1 MNISLIVFLKEVRE
15 NLRDRRTLINALLTG
30 PLIGPL
36 MFVVLM
42 NLTISRQLTQ
52 AEAPLEL
59 PVIGASN
66 APNLIEALRQ
76 QGFDPQPPVADP
88 IAAVRNRDVAAV
100 LRIPADFGKSWDDG
114 DPAQVEVY
122 YDSSRRDAQQPV
134 NRLKDMLERY
144 SRLTGSLRLVA
155 RGLSPALASPV
166 VVDERDQSTPR
177 SRAGLLFS
185 ILPYFFVLTVF
196 IGGMYLAIDL
206 TAGERERQSLE
217 PLFANPVARSRIL
230 LGKVGAICA
239 FSVSSLLICVTAFTV
254 VGRFIPTEKLGM
266 DLDLGP
272 AFALEVLVLMLP
284 LALLI
289 AGLQTLVAAFS
300 KSYREAQTYLGIL
313 TLLAVL
319 PSVLLSVVP
328 MKTVA
333 WMYAVPLLGQ
343 QVGITELL
351 SGGAVTTG
359 EVATCLLCGFAV
371 AALMLAVTSRI
382 YGSERLAISA

>member
-1 MNISLIVFLKEVRE
+1 MNTSLTVLLKEVRE
-15 NLRDRRTLINALLTG
+15 NLRDKRTLINALLAA

-36 MFVVLM
+36 MFVVLL
-42 NLTISRQLTQ
+42 NVTISRQLTQ

-66 APNLIEALRQ
+66 APNLIAELRQ
-76 QGFDPQPPVADP
+76 QGFDPQPAVADP
-88 IAAVRNRDVAAV
+88 IAAVRNHDVIAV
-100 LRIPADFGKSWDDG
+100 LRIPEDFGKAWKKG

-122 YDSSRRDAQQPV
+122 YDSSQRDAQQPV
-134 NRLKDMLERY
+134 NRLKDMLDKY
-144 SRLTGSLRLVA
+144 SRLTGALRLVA
-155 RGLSPALASPV
+155 RGFSPALANPI

-177 SRAGLLFS
+177 SRAGLMFS

-217 PLFANPVARSRIL
+217 PLFANPVARWQIL
-230 LGKVGAICA
+230 LGKIGAICA
-239 FSVSSLLICVTAFTV
+239 FSVASLLICVTAFTL

-266 DLDLGP
+266 DLGLGP
-272 AFALEVLVLMLP
+272 MFAVKVLVLMLP

-289 AGLQTLVAAFS
+289 AALQTLVAAFS

-313 TLLAVL
+313 TLLAVV
-319 PSVLLSVVP
+319 PSVLLSVLPV
-328 MKTVA
+328 KTVA
-333 WMYAVPLLGQ
+333 WMYAVPVLAQ

-351 SGGAVTTG
+351 VGGSVTAMQVT
-359 EVATCLLCGFAV
+359 ACLLCGFAV
-371 AALMLAVTSRI
+371 AALMLVVTARV